1 MVYQSAMDAT
11 LLAWLGAALLLGGEV
26 LALAHYRNL
35 PRALALSAL
44 AETGYVLLGLGVGG
58 AAGDT
63 GAILHFGFQ
72 AVMRGLVVVAAWSLI
87 RRSGAT
93 TLDGLAGCGA
103 RFPLAA
109 LLFGF
114 GLFSVMGL
122 SPFKGSFSKFLIL
135 YAAIERGDWLLA
147 AAGTLASMI
156 AAAYYVLIIHGVCL
170 TRPSIDAVPAA
181 TDPEAERGTAWTVPV
196 MAGLAALT
204 VVMSLWPEPFLHLAE
219 RLAGAGGDAI
229 PEFEGPWSALVLLPY
244 LGGFALYGVG
254 RFNVRARDWLAVLL
268 ALATAAAAWSAP
280 DLDPLSRLFAL
291 LFAGIGLAVTVYSTA
306 YMKRDGNAGRYWLL
320 LFLMIGSLL
329 GVATA
334 HELGN
339 FYVFWELMTWTSYLL
354 VIHEQTGKALRAGFI
369 YFLICASGA
378 YVMHFGILLLHAE
391 LGTFAMAEIAARIG
405 ELPPTVGALA
415 AFAFLTAFAA
425 KAGLVPLHSWLPEA
439 HPVAPSSISAPMS
452 GILTKAGLFGIAKIL
467 LLVFGAGALE
477 RFGAVSLDIG
487 AAVSV
492 LGCLTLVYGEAMA
505 VRERTVKRMLAY
517 STLAQIGEIAAILG
531 LGTHLALTGALMH
544 IANHAVMKSLL
555 FLAAGALLMRGHGK
569 TLDDLRGL
577 GRAMPVTAGC
587 LAVGVLAIMGLPPFS
602 GFVSKFLMIY
612 AAVAAGHTAVA
623 ALILLGSVVGA
634 FYYLRLVRILFFE
647 PYDGPALAEAP
658 LPMLAAVAALAA
670 LVVQGGLFPESVLA
684 LVRPAADLLAARGG
698 IALAAVPDLAMHWP
712 LGSAVAALGALAV
725 FAAGLRSARLSGM
738 LAVAAML
745 ATLGAVWLEADRFDG
760 LSFWFA
766 ALTAGVAAL
775 NLVYAIGYMAHGHAQ
790 GRFYAAFTLMVAG
803 LIGLAGNDTG
813 FGFFAFWELM
823 SSWTL
828 YAVIAHEETQD
839 ALKEGFKYFIFNFV
853 GASLMFFGIVVLA
866 VASGSFAFADLAKA
880 AADAADGRMAA
891 GPLAAGLVLVL
902 AGLLMKAAMLPVRI
916 DYQMHPATAPTPVS
930 GYISAVLLKSGPYGV
945 LKLVTAV
952 GGAAAAGRLGAAAG
966 LPALSDALASIAAL
980 TILYAGAM
988 AMIQT
993 GIKRLLIYSTV
1004 SQLGYILLGLS
1015 LGTPLGVAG
1024 GLMHLVN
1031 HMLLK
1036 DILFLAAGCILAQSH
1051 VHSLDELGGLGRRMP
1066 VTFGLFLFAGLSLSG
1081 IPPLNGFAS
1090 KWLVYQAAFAA
1101 GHPLFGLAALMS
1113 SLFTLAAVLKF
1124 AHAAF
1129 MGAETPKAAEIH
1141 EAPAVMLVPMGVLA
1155 GASVLAGLFPG
1166 LLLVPIATVQAGL
1179 GLEPVAA
1186 SWAGGLPGGWHPGV
1200 IALLAVPLALL
1211 SWWYGR
1217 PGRHAAIRTHVHACG
1232 VSDIAPALS
1241 HVTASNLYETPE
1253 RLIRRVLHA
1262 KPQA

>member
-11 LLAWLGAALLLGGEV
+11 LLAWFGAALLLGGEV

-44 AETGYVLLGLGVGG
+44 AETGYVLLGLGIGG

-63 GAILHFGFQ
+63 GAIMHFGFQ
-72 AVMRGLVVVAAWSLI
+72 AVMRGLVVVAAWTLI

-93 TLDGLAGCGA
+93 TLDGLAGCGT

-122 SPFKGSFSKFLIL
+122 SPFKGSFSKFLVL
-135 YAAIERGDWLLA
+135 YAAIEQGEWLLA
-147 AAGTLASMI
+147 AVGTLASVI

-170 TRPSIDAVPAA
+170 TKPPVDMAPAA
-181 TDPEAERGTAWTVPV
+181 DPEAERSTAWTVPV

-244 LGGFALYGVG
+244 LGGFVLYGVG
-254 RFNVRARDWLAVLL
+254 RFSARARDGLAVLL
-268 ALATAAAAWSAP
+268 ALATAVAAWNAA
-280 DLDPLSRLFAL
+280 DIDPLSRLFAL
-291 LFAGIGLAVTVYSTA
+291 LFAGIGLAVAVYSVA
-306 YMKRDGNAGRYWLL
+306 YMKRDGNSGRYWLL

-334 HELGN
+334 QELGN

-415 AFAFLTAFAA
+415 AFAFLTAFVA

-477 RFGAVSLDIG
+477 RFGAASLDIG
-487 AAVSV
+487 VVISL
-492 LGCLTLVYGEAMA
+492 LGCLTLIYGEAMA

-517 STLAQIGEIAAILG
+517 STLAQVGEIAAILG
-531 LGTHLALTGALMH
+531 LVTHLALTGALMH

-587 LAVGVLAIMGLPPFS
+587 LAIGVLAIMGLPPFS

-634 FYYLRLVRILFFE
+634 FYYLRLIRILFFE

-658 LPMLAAVAALAA
+658 LPMLAAIVALAA
-670 LVVQGGLFPESVLA
+670 LVVQGGLFPEGVLA

-698 IALAAVPDLAMHWP
+698 IALAAIPNLTMHWP

-738 LAVAAML
+738 LAVAVML
-745 ATLGAVWLEADRFDG
+745 ATLGAVWLEADRFDA

-790 GRFYAAFTLMVAG
+790 GRFYAAFTLMIAG

-853 GASLMFFGIVVLA
+853 GASLMFLGIVVLA

-880 AADAADGRMAA
+880 AADAAAGHGAA
-891 GPLAAGLVLVL
+891 GPLAFGLVLVL
-902 AGLLMKAAMLPVRI
+902 AGLLMKAAMLPLRI

-945 LKLVTAV
+945 LKLVAAL
-952 GGAAAAGRLGAAAG
+952 GGAAAVGRLGAAAG
-966 LPALSDALASIAAL
+966 LPFLLDILASIAAV

-1015 LGTPLGVAG
+1015 LGTSLGVAG

-1129 MGAETPKAAEIH
+1129 MGAESPKAAKFH
-1141 EAPAVMLVPMGVLA
+1141 EAPAVMLVPMGLLA

-1166 LLLVPIATVQAGL
+1166 LLLVPIAAVQTGL
-1179 GLEPVAA
+1179 GLEPVVA
-1186 SWAGGLPGGWHPGV
+1186 SWSGGLPGGWHPGV
-1200 IALLAVPLALL
+1200 IALLALPLALL

-1217 PGRHAAIRTHVHACG
+1217 PGRHAAVRTHVHACG
-1232 VSDIAPALS
+1232 VSDIAPSRS